1 MVNFER
7 SSLDAFNDISSIDQY
22 RRSLEEGFSEEEALQ
37 IINLRSRDNARTP
50 FPWTGGRYGGFS
62 VNSTMAAHEPGI
74 SGEQRKK
81 PGRGQ
86 GQHTGVLPLHDSV
99 QTVGALEGLPGIR
112 RHTSSG
118 VQRTCNCL

>member
-62 VNSTMAAHEPGI
+62 ETAPWLPMSREYPVNSA
-74 SGEQRKK
+74 KN

-86 GQHTGVLPLHDSV
+86 EQHSGVLPLHDSV
-99 QTVGALEGLPGIR
+99 QTEGALEGLPGIR